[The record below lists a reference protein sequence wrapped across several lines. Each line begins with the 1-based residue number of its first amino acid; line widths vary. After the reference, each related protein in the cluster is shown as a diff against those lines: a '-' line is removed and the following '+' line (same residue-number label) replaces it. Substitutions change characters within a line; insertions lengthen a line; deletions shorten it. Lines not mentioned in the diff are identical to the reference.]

1 MNTAEAAPGLDQI
14 KTELLGIGP
23 VLLKCLQER
32 EAMRQADNEQHAVQA
47 AFAATAPVIKQLF
60 AAGADFNEVLAALVS
75 AVPSAKPE
83 TLRAALAKHR
93 DRPPRSTRGAGRG
106 RRARTAASAADDT
119 STAPAQIADAA
130 TPAPPGGETSAPS
143 QSDAS
148 AARRRRSKFIGE
160 D

>member
-1 MNTAEAAPGLDQI
+1 MNTPEAEPGLDQI

-23 VLLKCLQER
+23 VLLRCLQER

-93 DRPPRSTRGAGRG
+93 DRPPRGARGAGRG
-106 RRARTAASAADDT
+106 RRARSAAGAADAA
-119 STAPAQIADAA
+119 STAPAQVTDAA
-130 TPAPPGGETSAPS
+130 TPSAATSEASAPG
-143 QSDAS
+143 QSDPS
-148 AARRRRSKFIGE
+148 AARRRRGKFIGE
-160 D
+160 E